1 MGLNYILRIRRHY
14 IKKGSYKPD
23 FLPFILVVFILFS
36 SIARCIFPFRRVPD
50 FQTQTICINIYLHQ
64 LTGTDAV
71 VYAATTMQ
79 QEEDMI
85 TLKLFITGFVAFA
98 LVLAA
103 GGSVMAQTITTNG
116 DVSQSDS
123 LVWTISSDALDGV
136 LVPGEVQATTTYND
150 NTHSTGGSTN
160 YYKNFNLNTGNVGLG
175 QNNVDTSK
183 TITFD
188 GTTSPTGNGRM
199 VSDESIGIDTMGLP
213 SSSSTWPAFHSTVLA
228 GSSFDLLRGS
238 ATTSAQSRTVSA
250 NPNTP
255 VSLNYNINVH
265 GTPTSSGTYL
275 PAIGSVASYMN
286 NHSEYARGNST
297 QKSSDLV
304 YSHQSSAS
312 GVIHTF
318 TDTTNY
324 QSGIN
329 NIF

>member
-1 MGLNYILRIRRHY
+1 V
-14 IKKGSYKPD
+14 S
-23 FLPFILVVFILFS
+23 
-36 SIARCIFPFRRVPD
+36 A
-50 FQTQTICINIYLHQ
+50 
-64 LTGTDAV
+64 TDAV
-71 VYAATTMQ
+71 VCAATTLQ
-79 QEEDMI
+79 TGEDSMKP
-85 TLKLFITGFVAFA
+85 TKLFTVGLVAFA
-98 LVLAA
+98 LILAA
-103 GGSVMAQTITTNG
+103 GGTVMAQTTVVNG

-123 LVWTISSDALDGV
+123 LVWTISSDALDNV
-136 LVPGEVQATTTYND
+136 LVPGEVQATTTYDD
-150 NTHSTGGSTN
+150 NTYSTGGRTS
-160 YYKNFNLNTGNVGLG
+160 YIKNFNLNTGNVGLG
-175 QNNVDTSK
+175 QSNVDTSK
-183 TITFD
+183 IVTFD

-199 VSDESIGIDTMGLP
+199 VSAESIGIDTMGLP
-213 SSSSTWPAFHSTVLA
+213 SNSSTWPAFHSTVQS

-265 GTPTSSGTYL
+265 GIPTSSGTYL

-304 YSHQSSAS
+304 FSHQSSAS
-312 GVIHTF
+312 GVIHSF
-318 TDTTNY
+318 SDNMNY